1 MSSILERTP
10 RLAPN
15 RGRSPDAAY
24 RRGMAYGIWFRPCYR
39 DELLL
44 GYLVAAFSIG
54 LIVFIMARKMI
65 KRIAD
70 ARLARPRL
78 LPRSPAPTSGTNNDD
93 QRLAA

>member
-1 MSSILERTP
+1 MLL
-10 RLAPN
+10 LAVLAI
-15 RGRSPDAAY
+15 GT
-24 RRGMAYGIWFRPCYR
+24 GTG
-39 DELLL
+39 LLL

-54 LIVFIMARKMI
+54 VIIFIMARKMI

-70 ARLARPRL
+70 PRLARPRL

>member
-1 MSSILERTP
+1 MHLQFRIVVAMLL
-10 RLAPN
+10 LAVLAI
-15 RGRSPDAAY
+15 GT
-24 RRGMAYGIWFRPCYR
+24 GTG
-39 DELLL
+39 LLL

-54 LIVFIMARKMI
+54 LIIFIMARKTI

>member
-1 MSSILERTP
+1 MHLQFRIVVAMLL
-10 RLAPN
+10 LAVLAI
-15 RGRSPDAAY
+15 GT
-24 RRGMAYGIWFRPCYR
+24 GTG
-39 DELLL
+39 LLL

-54 LIVFIMARKMI
+54 LIIFIMARKMI

-70 ARLARPRL
+70 AGLARPRL

>member
-1 MSSILERTP
+1 MHLQFRVVVAMLL
-10 RLAPN
+10 LAVLAI
-15 RGRSPDAAY
+15 GT
-24 RRGMAYGIWFRPCYR
+24 GTG
-39 DELLL
+39 LLL

-54 LIVFIMARKMI
+54 LIIFIMARKMI

-78 LPRSPAPTSGTNNDD
+78 LPRSPAPTTGTNNNDD